1 LQALARPFTPAQ
13 RLHNKSDFDRVYRD
27 AKRSADALFA
37 VFARPKP
44 GSPPRLGLAIAARTV
59 GNAVR
64 RNRIKRLIRESF
76 RLHQH
81 ELPAADIVVNARN
94 GARNADN
101 ASIVQSLERH
111 WRNLSKQC
119 ASS

>member
-44 GSPPRLGLAIAARTV
+44 GSPPRLGLSIAARTV

-81 ELPAADIVVNARN
+81 DLPAADIVVNARN